1 MKRGIAPM
9 KKASKSVHGRAR
21 RSNERRNEHRHARRN
36 ERGAAL
42 ISVLLISLLLLS
54 AGGALFL
61 TTSMSAT
68 NSIDAT
74 SEMQAYYGAEAGMQA
89 ALNVLR
95 GNVEPHTPVNTGSP
109 GLLGGL
115 LGGLLNL
122 VDLLLNNT
130 LTFLGAVTPAVG
142 NLDSDPTTN
151 PDGTPFANR
160 LSRWL
165 VYDYR
170 SPGMSYDDRVRVN
183 TNYGPLSGAAY
194 SVTVSDPDHTP
205 AGRQPA
211 RLMIESTG
219 YGPRGAQKKLVA
231 IISRYAL
238 DISVPATLVVR
249 GHDDGVTQMTFDL
262 GNSNAKTYSGH
273 DRVLTGGVGIK
284 PTIAVSLHDVSV
296 AEAAYASKPNT
307 VAGPKLAVMPNPNP
321 NIPPG
326 YMAVETPWFLRTA
339 NDARSF
345 LAQSRSIAQYS
356 DGLYDSSRPFPGTAG
371 TTDNPAMSYVDGD
384 CTLDGGAGLL
394 IVTGKLTMNGNPNFD
409 GLILVLGAGEV
420 ERNGGGNGD
429 LHGAMMIARFDVG
442 GAGGFLAPKFVT
454 HGGGSSEFRYDSRAL
469 EAARTLSGHPILGLY
484 EK

>member
-1 MKRGIAPM
+1 M
-9 KKASKSVHGRAR
+9 KKASTTAR
-21 RSNERRNEHRHARRN
+21 CRTPRRNERLNERRNKRRN

-42 ISVLLISLLLLS
+42 ISVLLISMLLLS

-74 SEMQAYYGAEAGMQA
+74 AEVQAYYGAEAGMQA

-95 GNVEPHTPVNTGSP
+95 GNVEPHTPVNTG
-109 GLLGGL
+109 LLGGL

-122 VDLLLNNT
+122 VDLILNNT

-151 PDGTPFANR
+151 PDGTPFPNR

-170 SPGMSYDDRVRVN
+170 TPGKNYNDRVKVN

-219 YGPRGAQKKLVA
+219 YGPRGAQKQMVA

-238 DISVPATLVVR
+238 DIPVPATLVMR
-249 GHDDGVTQMTFDL
+249 GHDDGVTNMTFEL
-262 GNSNAKTYSGH
+262 GDSNAKNYSGH
-273 DRVLTGGVGIK
+273 DRVQNGGGGIK
-284 PTIAVSLHDVSV
+284 PTFAVSLHDTSV
-296 AEAAYASKPNT
+296 AQAAYGSKPNT
-307 VAGPKLAVMPNPNP
+307 VADPKLSVIPNPNP
-321 NIPPG
+321 NIPPS
-326 YMAVETPWFLRTA
+326 YMMVETPWFLRTTA
-339 NDARSF
+339 DARSF
-345 LAQSRSIAQYS
+345 LAQARNIAQFG
-356 DGLYDSSRPFPGTAG
+356 DHLYDASHPFTGTAG
-371 TTDNPAMSYVDGD
+371 TTDNPALSYVDGD
-384 CTLDGGAGLL
+384 CNLNGGAGLL
-394 IVTGKLTMNGNPNFD
+394 IVTGKLTMSGNPSFD

-429 LHGAMMIARFDVG
+429 MHGAMMVAKFDIN

-454 HGGGSSEFRYDSRAL
+454 HGGGNSDFQYDSRAIESAL
-469 EAARTLSGHPILGLY
+469 TLSGHPLIGIY